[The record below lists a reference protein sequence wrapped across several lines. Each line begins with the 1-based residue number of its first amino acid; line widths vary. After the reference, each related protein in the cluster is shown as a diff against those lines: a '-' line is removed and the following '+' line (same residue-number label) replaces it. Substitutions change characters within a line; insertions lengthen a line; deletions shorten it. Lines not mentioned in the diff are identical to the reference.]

1 MRMIYK
7 KMKKGLAAFLAVC
20 MVAGSLHISGKTT
33 ALGAESEKE
42 ASVLEFDRAKLRE
55 AAYNAVSNTQM
66 VQPPSVVATSSNA
79 VGTGFDLTSFEL
91 ADAPSLLAEGV
102 SMPAHTG
109 LRIFLTPQWQGFDDE
124 DGTYHLT
131 GDETLTFMIE
141 NEGGEEQG
149 YQLLFGDKLTEI
161 IHVESK
167 KELLKE
173 YKAIQDEEDKGTLVP
188 GGSGGGGGSASQPT
202 QPGESA
208 GTDESQAP
216 EESGSIDETGS
227 QPEESESAGETE
239 SQPEES
245 GSTDET
251 GSQVPEESGS
261 TDETGSQAPEE
272 SGSTDETGS
281 QTEETEAQPEEGG
294 NTGNTGDTG
303 SQTPDEDKDSSGD
316 TGNEGGD
323 NTDTGSST
331 DTEEEAADADV
342 SILGKAVDIFTGT
355 ITAYGAE
362 LLPVA
367 TGSEAAPL
375 PEATP
380 SEPEEDSGAS
390 IATDSNAGKSQ
401 TSFVSS
407 LDESEYTRL
416 EPVHVSESTLIYKEL
431 KTVDLTEDA
440 ENISMAVFSL
450 ELEEEDTTPKASNTS
465 AVAFYGVR
473 AGDIVPLADVAGSL
487 EDIAVSLYNYAG
499 GSGFSDSNGQTKTE
513 NGFGKNGNYTNKINQ
528 YLGSVGL
535 SDGKK
540 TFFFGGA
547 EDGHNVSTGEYSED
561 TALNRYWI
569 KNKPT
574 IKKTQN
580 IYQGIPDNVET
591 KSGSTLF
598 DILFPDEQTSENSSA
613 IKVYNNVKAEGLF
626 DFEDGF
632 YNYDSKAAGV
642 KFDESDMTL
651 AKDTGSTKFWPFGN
665 KDWYFGMKMQ
675 FDFYK
680 PKNGEYLG
688 KPMVF
693 SFSGDDDVWVYLE
706 NKKTGEKH
714 LVLDIGGNH
723 GIMDGSINFS
733 TGEIIYSNK
742 NAKVQQKNTDA
753 IYNYDQKIYKKETL
767 DDGATQFTTTIN
779 KFLGLEDVNTF
790 FNSKAAEYT
799 LEFYY
804 LERGGNDS
812 NCMLNFNLPVIP
824 KHGVQLSKQLSG
836 KLTDKEREAAYS
848 FNVVTSNDLEA
859 LNTYRISGDS
869 GDGVKI
875 YPYNITGAGTVTAEE
890 LIAEDEYFYIEEVL
904 HNSDSTPSWNIS
916 TSGEGQNGA
925 TAYNQ
930 SGTRT
935 EADDWK
941 YYYSPIYQMNEDI
954 GFLFTCT
961 NTFGELDPQ
970 VAKRAWKDWS
980 KGDAGEYDITL
991 EVTGDE
997 METTT
1002 STGQAQPVNVVM
1014 VMDKSTSI
1022 SSSDFS
1028 GMKQAVSEMAK
1039 GLPEGSQMSVI
1050 AFSGEEE
1057 MKNFWE
1063 GWRYN
1068 YCSYDDDRSEGYY
1081 TDAANGWHEVGNN
1094 SDGGILS
1101 SLSYLQRSSYTHG
1114 AAGFLGAKH
1123 KLREMEDNG
1132 NPKAV
1137 IYMTDGEP
1145 NSYVWEEWG
1154 EYNFGGGNGSA
1165 WITRGIDA
1173 AKGQLNSLKAEHPDA
1188 SVYTIG
1194 YNGYPGWEDDQW
1206 LINSPGIDQFY
1217 EADNIDEL
1225 KDKLG
1230 QITEDITSTIYVTDP
1245 VVTDVL
1251 SDSVKVPDS
1260 GLELWLK
1267 DGKVDETDENGTQT
1281 VTDKGIQ
1288 LSASTSGDITTY
1300 TYPDDETVIAAYDSS
1315 AREITWFA
1323 GRTETSGDL
1332 NQLGNATRTLTYR
1345 VEAVKSTADEETGD
1359 PDTGTHADEKGYH
1372 SNVYADLTYQ
1382 GGSKDF
1388 PHPVV
1393 VPGVKKAGL
1402 TITKEVAGIEP
1413 EDNAEGT
1420 YNFTITFGSDFGYDS
1435 YTPPAEAA
1443 RTADGYTFELQA
1455 DGSITFPDL
1464 PEGTSYTVAET
1475 GWKLTGDNADEYVLT
1490 QIEAV
1495 SDSTTES
1502 TTNKRPETLEF
1513 EGTIPE
1519 NNSTVTFTNTFS
1531 KYGCITIEKKVEGTA
1546 PSNTFGFSITGGEE
1560 STLSK
1565 DYESVQ
1571 VPAGGSA
1578 VVQIEPE
1585 DLDKTFVITE
1595 TDTQGAWST
1604 TVQKNGGQSVEA
1616 VSVDAGNGN
1625 TVTFTNTYYAHQ
1637 LTLKKTVDNS
1647 PNPYPDAD
1655 YGFTITL
1662 NLENGQSLTDEE
1674 KQAVKLDS
1682 KDAAINTDNQ
1692 ITTSLKADGS
1702 ISLTGLPQKVT
1713 SVTITENLTQPADGA
1728 HSLALQAVWK
1738 AGGGMDNMLQ
1748 PENNAVTIA
1757 LPPKADCN
1765 ETITFQNKYTPEN
1778 GTLTITKQI
1787 VDESGAG
1794 IAIEENRTFTFKVEQ
1809 LDESSNVKMT
1819 FYKTIQVSKGASS
1832 ADTGAFTVPAGT
1844 YRITEIPTLKY
1855 KCSSENPQTVTIAG
1869 GGTGEAAFQ
1878 NYKTTDSYFTD
1889 VSCVVNKVVSDGNG
1903 SYEYQPSSTSP
1914 SLADRM
1920 GWVPSKSKQEDET

>member
-1 MRMIYK
+1 MRMIHK

-20 MVAGSLHISGKTT
+20 MVASSLQISGRST

-79 VGTGFDLTSFEL
+79 VGTGFDMTSFEL
-91 ADAPSLLAEGV
+91 TDAPSLLAEGV
-102 SMPAHTG
+102 SMPADTG

-173 YKAIQDEEDKGTLVP
+173 YKAIQDEEDEGTLVP
-188 GGSGGGGGSASQPT
+188 GGGSGGGGGSASQPT

-208 GTDESQAP
+208 GTGESQAP
-216 EESGSIDETGS
+216 QESGSIDETGS

-261 TDETGSQAPEE
+261 TDEIGSQPEE

-281 QTEETEAQPEEGG
+281 QPEETEAQPEEGG
-294 NTGNTGDTG
+294 NTGDTG
-303 SQTPDEDKDSSGD
+303 NQTPDEDKDSAGD
-316 TGNEGGD
+316 TGNEAGD

-331 DTEEEAADADV
+331 DTETEEDAADSDV
-342 SILGKAVDIFTGT
+342 SILGKAVDILTGT
-355 ITAYGAE
+355 ITAHAAE
-362 LLPVA
+362 LLPIA
-367 TGSEAAPL
+367 TDSEADPL

-380 SEPEEDSGAS
+380 SEPEEDSEVS

-431 KTVDLTEDA
+431 KTVDLAEDA

-473 AGDIVPLADVAGSL
+473 VGDIVPLADVAGSL
-487 EDIAVSLYNYAG
+487 EDIEVSLYDYSESALY
-499 GSGFSDSNGQTKTE
+499 TE
-513 NGFGKNGNYTNKINQ
+513 NESDLNNKEYDLEINKYLKNTAKLNDKNENVF
-528 YLGSVGL
+528 L
-535 SDGKK
+535 
-540 TFFFGGA
+540 FGGGQDRA
-547 EDGHNVSTGEYSED
+547 VI
-561 TALNRYWI
+561 NRYWS
-569 KNKPT
+569 NDSYDQA
-574 IKKTQN
+574 QN
-580 IYQGIPDNVET
+580 IYQGIPDMLGRE
-591 KSGSTLF
+591 KLF
-598 DILFPDEQTSENSSA
+598 DALFPETQVMILQKA
-613 IKVYNNVKAEGLF
+613 IKVYSDVGVN
-626 DFEDGF
+626 DFFALENGRYSYNSDEDGAK
-632 YNYDSKAAGV
+632 YNSKT
-642 KFDESDMTL
+642 KSLDKIDEND
-651 AKDTGSTKFWPFGN
+651 GFWPFGTN
-665 KDWYFGMKMQ
+665 NWYFGMKMQ

-680 PKNGEYLG
+680 PKNGQYMNKDME
-688 KPMVF
+688 F
-693 SFSGDDDVWVYLE
+693 SFSGDDDVWVYLT
-706 NKKTGEKH
+706 NKNTGASY

-723 GIMDGSINFS
+723 GRMDGSINFADGTIS
-733 TGEIIYSNK
+733 YTNE
-742 NAKVQQKNTDA
+742 NAKELREKGPVIHNAGD
-753 IYNYDQKIYKKETL
+753 IYEKKPVG
-767 DDGATQFTTTIN
+767 GATTYTTTITKLIGSKDKN
-779 KFLGLEDVNTF
+779 F
-790 FNSKAAEYT
+790 FTNDPAEYT

-804 LERGGNDS
+804 LERGGYAS
-812 NCMLNFNLPVIP
+812 NCKLDFNLPVIP
-824 KHGVQLSKQLSG
+824 KHGIQLAKQLSG
-836 KLTDKEREAAYS
+836 KLTDKEYQESYS

-859 LNTYRISGDS
+859 LNFYRTSGDRT
-869 GDGVKI
+869 DGI
-875 YPYNITGAGTVTAEE
+875 EIQPYEILGAGTVTAEE

-904 HNSDSTPSWNIS
+904 YNSDSTPSWNIS

-997 METTT
+997 METTIP
-1002 STGQAQPVNVVM
+1002 SEQGQPVNVV
-1014 VMDKSTSI
+1014 VAMDKSSSI
-1022 SSSDFS
+1022 RESDFKA
-1028 GMKQAVSEMAK
+1028 MKTAIIDMAK
-1039 GLPEGSQMSVI
+1039 ELAEGSQMSVI
-1050 AFSGEEE
+1050 AFSGDEE
-1057 MKNFWE
+1057 KDNFKE
-1063 GWRYN
+1063 GG
-1068 YCSYDDDRSEGYY
+1068 YCSYDDPRSTGYY
-1081 TDAANGWHEVGNN
+1081 TDVTEGWREVGGGSANEVEARLN
-1094 SDGGILS
+1094 SLKKDS
-1101 SLSYLQRSSYTHG
+1101 NTHS
-1114 AAGFLGAKH
+1114 AAGFLGSRH
-1123 KLREMEDNG
+1123 KLSDVPNS
-1132 NPKAV
+1132 NPEVV

-1145 NSYVWEEWG
+1145 YQYVKETKNGKFSYVSDQDE
-1154 EYNFGGGNGSA
+1154 A
-1165 WITRGIDA
+1165 KKA
-1173 AKGQLNSLKAEHPDA
+1173 AINELKKLAETHPDA
-1188 SVYTIG
+1188 SIYTIG
-1194 YNGYPGWEDDQW
+1194 YDVGSKGEWLKTSEYVTKYYP
-1206 LINSPGIDQFY
+1206 
-1217 EADNIDEL
+1217 ADNIDEL
-1225 KDKLG
+1225 KEQLG
-1230 QITEDITSTIYVTDP
+1230 EIISEITIKTKVTDP

-1267 DGKVDETDENGTQT
+1267 DGKVDGTDENGTQT

-1288 LSASTSGDITTY
+1288 LSASTSGNITTY
-1300 TYPDDETVIAAYDSS
+1300 TYPDGETVIAEYDSS
-1315 AREITWFA
+1315 ARKITWFA

-1359 PDTGTHADEKGYH
+1359 PDTGTHEDEKGYH

-1413 EDNAEGT
+1413 EDNAGGT
-1420 YNFTITFGSDFGYDS
+1420 YDFTITFGSDFGYDS

-1571 VPAGGSA
+1571 VLAGGSTA
-1578 VVQIEPE
+1578 VQIEPE

-1604 TVQKNGGQSVEA
+1604 TVQKNGDQSVEA
-1616 VSVDAGNGN
+1616 VSVNAKNGD
-1625 TVTFTNTYYAHQ
+1625 TVTFTNRYYAHQ